1 MMYYEKYGEAGNKTI
16 IFLHGMNFVHCF
28 TKQIPHFSK
37 NYQVL
42 VPHLPGFGR
51 SSDAVFSVDT
61 AVSEITEL
69 AGNIGRPAVL
79 VGFSLGA
86 QLCLPL
92 ICGHAELF
100 DGAVMVSPWLIKD
113 VAEIEKLM
121 KQQSDNEKNMRSG
134 ALSLSVGL
142 GKEERQEHKEY
153 CKNVS
158 MKSILA
164 AVDNGITLD
173 GSPQYPDV
181 DMPMLAVC
189 GMKDSVNIRKST
201 RMLSQ
206 KNPHC
211 SYDMWDGAGHNIP
224 YKFASRFNKT
234 LDGFME
240 KTGQF
245 SERN

>member
-1 MMYYEKYGEAGNKTI
+1 MMYYEKYGEAESKTI
-16 IFLHGMNFVHCF
+16 FFLHGMNFVHCF

-37 NYQVL
+37 NYQVI

-51 SSDAVFSVDT
+51 SGDAVFSTET
-61 AVSEITEL
+61 AVSEIAEL
-69 AGNIGRPAVL
+69 AGSIGRPVTL

-92 ICGHAELF
+92 ICEHTELF
-100 DGAVMVSPWLIKD
+100 DGAVMISPWLLKE
-113 VAEIEKLM
+113 VSEIEKLM

-134 ALSLSVGL
+134 AVSISVGL
-142 GKEERQEHKEY
+142 NKAERQEHKEY

-164 AVDNGITLD
+164 SVDNGITLEKF
-173 GSPQYPDV
+173 PQYPDV
-181 DMPMLAVC
+181 DKPILAIC
-189 GMKDSVNIRKST
+189 GMKDPVNIRKST

-206 KNPHC
+206 KNPRC

-224 YKFASRFNKT
+224 YKFASRLNKT
-234 LDGFME
+234 IEEFIA
-240 KTGQF
+240 KI
-245 SERN
+245 N